1 MHAHDDSVAANH
13 ARDAGGILGEVALD
27 HRQLE
32 RAQDR
37 FLRLALEQEP
47 ERRLDEIGADS
58 IDMVELLV
66 VIDSD
71 FGVRLKEDEF
81 LRLVTVEDLLQLI
94 VDRSPEHAL

>member
-1 MHAHDDSVAANH
+1 MNDKPK
-13 ARDAGGILGEVALD
+13 I
-27 HRQLE
+27 LE
-32 RAQDR
+32 R
-37 FLRLALEQEP
+37 LRQAIPKLAPEFIP

>member
-1 MHAHDDSVAANH
+1 MNDKTK
-13 ARDAGGILGEVALD
+13 I
-27 HRQLE
+27 LE
-32 RAQDR
+32 R
-37 FLRLALEQEP
+37 LRQTIPQLAPDLIP

-94 VDRSPEHAL
+94 VDRSPEYAL

>member
-1 MHAHDDSVAANH
+1 MNDKTK
-13 ARDAGGILGEVALD
+13 I
-27 HRQLE
+27 LE
-32 RAQDR
+32 RLRQTIP
-37 FLRLALEQEP
+37 RLAPEFIP

-81 LRLVTVEDLLQLI
+81 LRLVTVDELLDLI
-94 VDRSPEHAL
+94 ADRSPEHAL

>member
-1 MHAHDDSVAANH
+1 MKDKTK
-13 ARDAGGILGEVALD
+13 I
-27 HRQLE
+27 LE
-32 RAQDR
+32 RLRQTIP
-37 FLRLALEQEP
+37 RLAPEFIP

>member
-1 MHAHDDSVAANH
+1 MNDKTK
-13 ARDAGGILGEVALD
+13 IL
-27 HRQLE
+27 RQTLP
-32 RAQDR
+32 Q
-37 FLRLALEQEP
+37 LAPDFIP

-81 LRLVTVEDLLQLI
+81 LRLVTVEDLLRLI

>member
-1 MHAHDDSVAANH
+1 MNDKTKV
-13 ARDAGGILGEVALD
+13 
-27 HRQLE
+27 LE
-32 RAQDR
+32 RLRQTIP
-37 FLRLALEQEP
+37 RLAPEFIP
-47 ERRLDEIGADS
+47 ERRLDELGADS

-81 LRLVTVEDLLQLI
+81 LQLVTVDDLLQLI

>member
-1 MHAHDDSVAANH
+1 MNDKPK
-13 ARDAGGILGEVALD
+13 I
-27 HRQLE
+27 LE
-32 RAQDR
+32 R
-37 FLRLALEQEP
+37 LRQAIPQLAP
-47 ERRLDEIGADS
+47 EFISARRLDEIGADS

>member
-1 MHAHDDSVAANH
+1 MNH
-13 ARDAGGILGEVALD
+13 KTNVLD
-27 HRQLE
+27 RLRQTIP
-32 RAQDR
+32 
-37 FLRLALEQEP
+37 RLAPEFIP
-47 ERRLDEIGADS
+47 ERRLDELGADS

-81 LRLVTVEDLLQLI
+81 LRLVTVDDLLQLI

>member
-1 MHAHDDSVAANH
+1 MNDKTKV
-13 ARDAGGILGEVALD
+13 
-27 HRQLE
+27 LE
-32 RAQDR
+32 RLRQTIP
-37 FLRLALEQEP
+37 RLAPEFLP
-47 ERRLDEIGADS
+47 ERRLDELGADS

-81 LRLVTVEDLLQLI
+81 LQLVTVDDLLQLI

>member
-1 MHAHDDSVAANH
+1 MNEKTKV
-13 ARDAGGILGEVALD
+13 
-27 HRQLE
+27 LE
-32 RAQDR
+32 RLRQTIP
-37 FLRLALEQEP
+37 RLAPEFLP
-47 ERRLDEIGADS
+47 ERRLDELGADS

-81 LRLVTVEDLLQLI
+81 LQLATVDDLLQLI

>member
-1 MHAHDDSVAANH
+1 MNDKTKV
-13 ARDAGGILGEVALD
+13 
-27 HRQLE
+27 LE
-32 RAQDR
+32 RLRQTIP
-37 FLRLALEQEP
+37 RLAPEFIP
-47 ERRLDEIGADS
+47 ERRLDELGADS

-81 LRLVTVEDLLQLI
+81 LRLVTVDDLLQLI

>member
-1 MHAHDDSVAANH
+1 MNDNPK
-13 ARDAGGILGEVALD
+13 I
-27 HRQLE
+27 LE
-32 RAQDR
+32 RLRQTIP
-37 FLRLALEQEP
+37 RLAPEFSP